1 MDTGHR
7 RERNGIAGGENRLYE
22 GTERG
27 KKMVVD
33 FPQELLGEGTADAEL
48 FLCPGASPISSENM
62 DPLGQKDMKKLLLM
76 PAWLSPSR
84 PLRPCPP
91 GCPPFS

>member
-62 DPLGQKDMKKLLLM
+62 APLGQKDM
-76 PAWLSPSR
+76 
-84 PLRPCPP
+84 
-91 GCPPFS
+91 